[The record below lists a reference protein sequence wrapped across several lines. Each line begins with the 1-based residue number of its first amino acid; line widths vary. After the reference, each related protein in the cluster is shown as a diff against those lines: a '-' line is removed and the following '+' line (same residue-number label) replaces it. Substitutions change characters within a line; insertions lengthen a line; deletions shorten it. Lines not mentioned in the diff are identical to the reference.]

1 MHSTASHPTRP
12 SVLLAG
18 IPVKPTDDV
27 ALVAIRLLKT
37 EASAAAGCSP
47 KVIATRRAEAEAVSE
62 SATTNGHASTLFP
75 AHLKEFKA
83 SGLTTEDVVAAGIR
97 SLSDR
102 REIAA
107 MLNRKSWSQRS
118 GSVWAI
124 PYIDATGG
132 VVHWRV
138 KPERPSQ
145 SNGKT
150 AKYQSPTGSRVR
162 VYFPPDAHRRIAEGE
177 APEFLITEGEK
188 KSLKATRDGFCCI
201 GLSGTSCWHGRKS
214 TAPLADLENI
224 NWSGRIIF
232 IVFDSDAE
240 DNEQVRQDELLLAA
254 ALKRRGA
261 VVKIP
266 RLPAGPNGEKVG
278 LDDYLVANGPSEF
291 RRLLD
296 NAPVADDVH
305 PEIQKAEAFEVDPAD
320 IASKFRESLQHRRAI
335 PNSFPSR

>member
-1 MHSTASHPTRP
+1 MFAKSYCNSPSGGRSSERIGNHQWAREHALPGASKRVQT
-12 SVLLAG
+12 
-18 IPVKPTDDV
+18 
-27 ALVAIRLLKT
+27 
-37 EASAAAGCSP
+37 
-47 KVIATRRAEAEAVSE
+47 
-62 SATTNGHASTLFP
+62 
-75 AHLKEFKA
+75 

-124 PYIDATGG
+124 PYIDATGE

-177 APEFLITEGEK
+177 AREILITEGEK

-305 PEIQKAEAFEVDPAD
+305 PRFKKLKRSKLTPPTLPANSANHL
-320 IASKFRESLQHRRAI
+320 ASTGNPEFVSIKVSGTTGSVAAIES
-335 PNSFPSR
+335 